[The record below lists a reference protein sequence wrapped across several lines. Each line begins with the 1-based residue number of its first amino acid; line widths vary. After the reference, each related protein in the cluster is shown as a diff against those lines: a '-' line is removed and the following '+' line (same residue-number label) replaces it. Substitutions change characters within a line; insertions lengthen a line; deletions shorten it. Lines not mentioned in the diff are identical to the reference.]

1 MMLDPG
7 GRAWLV
13 LPVSV
18 CWGGCGRLGSS
29 GGGWL
34 AHCWVLKHQGRMLSC
49 RAGRAALW
57 GCAGWA
63 GWGVWVCVS
72 GWSSLCLLVRFV
84 LVGVGGVVV

>member
-1 MMLDPG
+1 MMLDLG

-34 AHCWVLKHQGRMLSC
+34 AHCWVLKHQGQMLVMSGLC
-49 RAGRAALW
+49 
-57 GCAGWA
+57 
-63 GWGVWVCVS
+63 GVSRVVRGLGVCGFVF
-72 GWSSLCLLVRFV
+72 LVRPPFALSSPV
-84 LVGVGGVVV
+84 WGRWGVGGVVV